1 MLDQYVRDVSDV
13 AHLEDVWRGVN
24 AVPVPRA
31 PRKIDL
37 HSQLDSSIPL
47 YCLLIQTAA
56 ELPAAIGLCPHT
68 LADS

>member
-1 MLDQYVRDVSDV
+1 V
-13 AHLEDVWRGVN
+13 
-24 AVPVPRA
+24 
-31 PRKIDL
+31 
-37 HSQLDSSIPL
+37 DSSIPL